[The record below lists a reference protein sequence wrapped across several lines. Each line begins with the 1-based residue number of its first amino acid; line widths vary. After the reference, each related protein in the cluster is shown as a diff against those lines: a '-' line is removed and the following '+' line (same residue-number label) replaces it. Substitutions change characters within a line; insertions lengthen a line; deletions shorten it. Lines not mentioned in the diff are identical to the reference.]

1 MGPGHQS
8 SLKGLKVVEVASV
21 LAGPAVGMFFAELG
35 ADVIKIENKRSGG
48 DVTRHWKLPVE
59 DPEAEFSAYYASV
72 NWGKTSVM
80 LDLKDEGDLNKLHEY
95 LEDAD
100 VLITNFKKGQAAKYK
115 LDADYIR
122 KQYPRLI
129 TGNITGYGEESVK
142 GAYDIVLQAETGYLH
157 LTGHPGHPPA
167 KMPVALIDV
176 LTAHQLKEGILLA
189 LLERSQTGKGAYVS
203 VSLFETALSSLTNQA
218 TNWLNAG
225 FSPHRMGS
233 QHPNIAPY
241 GELFRTSDNKL
252 LVLAVGSDD
261 QFTAL
266 LEVLG
271 LRHLALD
278 SRFEHNQG
286 RVQNREA
293 LADMMAPVIKM
304 APSDKLS
311 ESLNAANVP
320 HGIVK
325 GVKEALEHPL
335 AKSLILKDERGF
347 TSLKTALFH
356 INSN

>member
-59 DPEAEFSAYYASV
+59 DSNAEFSAYYASV

-80 LDLKDEGDLNKLHEY
+80 LDLKDERDLGKLHEY
-95 LEDAD
+95 LQDAD
-100 VLITNFKKGQAAKYK
+100 ILITNFRKGQAAKFK
-115 LDADYIR
+115 LDGDHLR
-122 KQYPRLI
+122 KQFPKLI
-129 TGNITGYGEESVK
+129 IGNITGYGEESSK

-157 LTGHPGHPPA
+157 LTGHPGQSPA

-189 LLERSQTGKGAYVS
+189 LLERSKTGKGAYVS
-203 VSLFETALSSLTNQA
+203 VSLFETAISSLTNQA

-225 FSPHRMGS
+225 FNPQRMGTK
-233 QHPNIAPY
+233 HPNIAPY
-241 GELFRTSDNKL
+241 GEMFTTADNKL
-252 LVLAVGSDD
+252 IVLAVGSNV

-278 SRFEHNQG
+278 SRFEDNQG
-286 RVQNREA
+286 RVANREA
-293 LADMMAPVIKM
+293 LADMLAPVIKM
-304 APSDKLS
+304 AYSDQLS
-311 ESLNAANVP
+311 DSLNAANVP

-325 GVKEALEHPL
+325 DVKEALENPL
-335 AKSLILKDERGF
+335 AQSLIIKDKRGF
-347 TSLKTALFH
+347 SSLRTALFR
-356 INSN
+356 INQN